1 MAEHVPSHHAD
12 SESVDATTAPP
23 PVAAS
28 LDPSRID
35 RRLRNDRAGLLLAIV
50 LSVLVAVLVA
60 RTLGLAAATAVA
72 PLLGV
77 GLWLMLGL
85 PAARAAGR
93 GGAVVVV
100 AESDPAAA
108 EAMLSRDL
116 SRRLLIPRVRVMLYH
131 GLAVVRRLQERPD
144 EASAVVAALLS
155 QDQVDDRLR
164 ARLNLMLAELRL
176 DRGDAWGTWAA
187 LAPLSAAPLDLP
199 DALRSEALQTVYAV
213 MVGRPDVA
221 VHDWQ
226 GKATRAELLDL
237 PLTRRVHG
245 ALADAAEAVGLA
257 EPAAWLASRWEL
269 LGGEMADESSGAAHA
284 VDPSP
289 LGVGE
294 PLG

>member
-1 MAEHVPSHHAD
+1 
-12 SESVDATTAPP
+12 
-23 PVAAS
+23 
-28 LDPSRID
+28 
-35 RRLRNDRAGLLLAIV
+35 
-50 LSVLVAVLVA
+50 
-60 RTLGLAAATAVA
+60 
-72 PLLGV
+72 
-77 GLWLMLGL
+77 
-85 PAARAAGR
+85 
-93 GGAVVVV
+93 
-100 AESDPAAA
+100 
-108 EAMLSRDL
+108 
-116 SRRLLIPRVRVMLYH
+116 MLYH